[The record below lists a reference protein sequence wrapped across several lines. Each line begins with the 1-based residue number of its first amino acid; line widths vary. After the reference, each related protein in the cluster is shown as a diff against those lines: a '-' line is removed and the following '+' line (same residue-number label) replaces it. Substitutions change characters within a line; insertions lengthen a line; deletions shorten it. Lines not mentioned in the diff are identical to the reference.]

1 MENIRQYILSVII
14 AAMICGISVTVVPS
28 KTGKAWI
35 RLLCGLILTITV
47 IKPLSGVIHLDIS
60 LFDPEKWVEGESIT
74 AQAEKQARDSMS
86 VIIKERCEA
95 YILDKA
101 NELGVSITADVL
113 LSQDAIPVPV
123 SVTLSGSVSPYLR
136 LKLES
141 IIQEDMGITKENLRW
156 KE

>member
-1 MENIRQYILSVII
+1 MENMRHYILSVIL
-14 AAMICGISVTVVPS
+14 AAMICGIAVSMVS
-28 KTGKAWI
+28 SQSGKAWI
-35 RLLCGLILTITV
+35 RLLCGLILTSTV
-47 IKPLSGVIHLDIS
+47 IKPLSSVSNLDIS
-60 LFDPEKWVEGESIT
+60 IFDREIWSEGEAIS
-74 AQAEKQARDSMS
+74 AQGEKQAQDSMAA
-86 VIIKERCEA
+86 IIKERCEA

-101 NELGVSITADVL
+101 NELGVSVMAEVT
-113 LSQDAIPVPV
+113 LSRDSIPVPV